1 MKKFLLLSA
10 CLCGLFAKTVDFN
23 IVLKEALNNNL
34 ELKAKKLNIDKA
46 KADLKKAKGYN
57 WGKLTL
63 SEEVSRSNDPLYV
76 FGMKLESREATFR
89 DFGFKDFLG
98 GVGMALN
105 QADGDFGK
113 FSDLMRNPQMQAS
126 LLDTAPDDL
135 NNPKART
142 NFKTKL
148 VYEVPLFTGFK
159 LKYAKEMAAL
169 QVKANQYKYANDK
182 NKLAIEVLKAYNG
195 AVAAKYFIKALKKAK
210 ETTSSFVTMINNF
223 YKQGMATDVD
233 LLQAK
238 KRDNEINAMLIEAE
252 NKYQLALSYLRF
264 LTDDNSIDNVKDFKV
279 IFPPNVPL
287 KNLVVSAL
295 KNRNDL
301 KWMKANVETMQKKVK
316 MDKSAYYPMIGAH
329 LEYGF
334 NDNRLTL
341 SKKKDYYVA
350 AVGMDWKLFDASR
363 GAEIQKSKIDA
374 IQTNYYYK
382 YMKKGI
388 ALDVKQKY
396 LNFKSKHAIV
406 EEKITNKEL
415 AEEILKKY
423 TYMYKQG
430 MVNMTILLMK
440 EAEARK
446 ARAELIKARF
456 DEALAAAEL
465 KKAIGDLLKES
476 K

>member
-1 MKKFLLLSA
+1 MKKILLLSA
-10 CLCGLFAKTVDFN
+10 CLCTLFAKTVDFN
-23 IVLKEALNNNL
+23 TVLKEALNNNL
-34 ELKAKKLNIDKA
+34 ELKAKKLNIAKA
-46 KADLKKAKGYN
+46 KADLQKAKGYD

-63 SEEVSRSNDPLYV
+63 SEEISRTNNAMYV

-89 DFGFKDFLG
+89 DFGFASFLG
-98 GVGMALN
+98 GVSQAL
-105 QADGDFGK
+105 QMSGGDFNK
-113 FSDLMRNPQMQAS
+113 FSELMQNPAMQNA
-126 LLDTAPDDL
+126 LLDTAPKDL
-135 NNPKART
+135 NYPGSRT

-169 QVKANQYKYANDK
+169 QVKANKYKYAHDK

-195 AVAAKYFIKALKKAK
+195 AVAAKYFISALKKAK
-210 ETTSSFVTMINNF
+210 ETTSSFVKMIQNF
-223 YKQGMATDVD
+223 YHDGMATQID

-238 KRDNEINAMLIEAE
+238 KRDNEVNSMLIQAE

-264 LTDDNSIDNVKDFKV
+264 LTDDNTIDNVKDFK
-279 IFPPNVPL
+279 IIYPPNISL
-287 KNLVVSAL
+287 KKLIQIAL

-301 KWMKANVETMQKKVK
+301 KWMKENVLTMQKKVK
-316 MDKSAYYPMIGAH
+316 MDKSEYYPMVGAH

-334 NDNRLTL
+334 NDNRPTL
-341 SKKKDYYVA
+341 SYKKDYYLA
-350 AVGMDWKLFDASR
+350 AVGINWNLFDKSR
-363 GAEIQKSKIDA
+363 NANVEKSKIEA
-374 IQTNYYYK
+374 MQTGYYYQ

-388 ALDVKQKY
+388 ALQVKQKY
-396 LNFKSKHAIV
+396 LNFKAKEAV
-406 EEKITNKEL
+406 VKEKITNKEL

-430 MVNMTILLMK
+430 MINITILLMK
-440 EAEARK
+440 EADARK
-446 ARAELIKARF
+446 ARAELIKARY

-465 KKAIGDLLKES
+465 KEAIGDLLKES

>member
-10 CLCGLFAKTVDFN
+10 CLCSLFAKTVDFN
-23 IVLKEALNNNL
+23 TVLNEALNNNL
-34 ELKAKKLNIDKA
+34 ELKAKKLNIKKA
-46 KADLKKAKGYN
+46 KADLEKAKGYD
-57 WGKLTL
+57 WGTLTL
-63 SEEVSRSNDPLYV
+63 GEEISRTNNALYV

-89 DFGFKDFLG
+89 DFGFSDFLG
-98 GVGMALN
+98 GVSYALQMAN
-105 QADGDFGK
+105 GDFGK
-113 FSDLMRNPQMQAS
+113 FSNMMQDPNMQNM
-126 LLDTAPDDL
+126 LLSTAPDDL
-135 NNPKART
+135 NNPAPRT

-159 LKYAKEMAAL
+159 LKYAKEMADL
-169 QVKANQYKYANDK
+169 QVRANKYKYADDR

-195 AVAAKYFIKALKKAK
+195 AVAAKYFIMALKKAK
-210 ETTSSFVTMINNF
+210 ETTTSFVKMIKDF
-223 YKQGMATDVD
+223 YDQGMATNID

-238 KRDNEINAMLIEAE
+238 KRDNEVNAMLIEAE
-252 NKYQLALSYLRF
+252 NRYQLALSYLRF
-264 LTDDNSIDNVKDFKV
+264 LTDDETIDDVKDFKV
-279 IFPPNVPL
+279 IYTPNVTL
-287 KNLVVSAL
+287 DKLIKDAL
-295 KNRNDL
+295 KNRDDL
-301 KWMKANVETMQKKVK
+301 KWMRANVETMQKKVK
-316 MDKSAYYPMIGAH
+316 MDKSEYYPMIGAH

-334 NDNRLTL
+334 NDNRFTL
-341 SKKKDYYVA
+341 STKKDYYLA
-350 AVGMDWKLFDASR
+350 AVGMNWKLFDKTR
-363 GAEIQKSKIDA
+363 GANVEKSKIEALQVD
-374 IQTNYYYK
+374 YYYK

-406 EEKITNKEL
+406 KEKITNKNL

-430 MVNMTILLMK
+430 MINITILLMK
-440 EAEARK
+440 EAEARR
-446 ARAELIKARF
+446 ARAELIKAKF

>member
-1 MKKFLLLSA
+1 MKKILLLSA
-10 CLCGLFAKTVDFN
+10 CLSLFAKTVDFN
-23 IVLKEALNNNL
+23 TVLNEALKNNL

-46 KADLKKAKGYN
+46 KADLNKAKGYDF
-57 WGKLTL
+57 GTLTL
-63 SEEVSRSNDPLYV
+63 SEEVSRTNNAMYV

-98 GVGMALN
+98 GVSQALSMS
-105 QADGDFGK
+105 QGDFNT
-113 FSDLMRNPQMQAS
+113 FTNMMQNPAMQNA
-126 LLDTAPDDL
+126 LLNTAPDDL
-135 NNPKART
+135 NYPGSRT

-169 QVKANQYKYANDK
+169 QVKANEYKYADDK

-195 AVAAKYFIKALKKAK
+195 VVAAKYFIAALKKAK
-210 ETTSSFVTMINNF
+210 ETTKSFVKMINEF
-223 YKQGMATDVD
+223 YKNGMATNVD

-238 KRDNEINAMLIEAE
+238 KRDNEVDAMLIQAE

-264 LTDDNSIDNVKDFKV
+264 LTDDDSIDGVKDFKV
-279 IFPPNVPL
+279 IYAQNKSL
-287 KNLVVSAL
+287 KELISDAL
-295 KNRNDL
+295 KNRDDL
-301 KWMKANVETMQKKVK
+301 KWMGENVKTMQKKVK
-316 MDKSAYYPMIGAH
+316 MDRSEYYPMVGAH

-334 NDNRLTL
+334 NDNTPTL
-341 SKKKDYYVA
+341 STDKDYYLA
-350 AVGMDWKLFDASR
+350 AVGLNWKLFDKSR
-363 GAEIQKSKIDA
+363 SANIEKSKIEA

-396 LNFKSKHAIV
+396 LNFKAKSAIV
-406 EEKITNKEL
+406 KEKQINKDL

-430 MVNMTILLMK
+430 MINITILLMK

-446 ARAELIKARF
+446 ARAELIKAKF